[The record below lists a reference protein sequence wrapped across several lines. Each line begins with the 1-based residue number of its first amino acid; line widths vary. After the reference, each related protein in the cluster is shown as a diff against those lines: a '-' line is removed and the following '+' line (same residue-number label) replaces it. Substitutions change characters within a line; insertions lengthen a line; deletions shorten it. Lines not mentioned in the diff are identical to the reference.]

1 MGIQSGTGE
10 ADLQPFGEREV
21 ATCRPVPVGA
31 LRDNRDV
38 DSEECCGTTQL
49 VVLGFGDDVV
59 VECGI
64 YEPAQELPVCP
75 FDLLAREIEI
85 VCHRSKFGPF
95 FLSEFEIAERLTE
108 QHDVRGDIGGS
119 PDTSSEGRQVR
130 RRFFSL
136 ARSAPAVK
144 AGRSDFDGL
153 CRSRCAW
160 PGESLGDREQQPGG
174 CVGVDFGAVGVATE
188 LDAVLSAC
196 DTKLAAGHFEGVEA
210 VTPLDE
216 DAGSGEFGGQHPLV
230 EGQVVTNNDSSVEP
244 GSDVM
249 GDVVEHGCVGDHFG
263 GDLVKPGRPDVTAR
277 VDEGFE
283 DLVDRPMFVDRDDGD
298 LDDAVLVVQAGGFD
312 IDDGETSTTFEE
324 MTK

>member
-119 PDTSSEGRQVR
+119 PDTSSEGRQV
-130 RRFFSL
+130 
-136 ARSAPAVK
+136 
-144 AGRSDFDGL
+144 
-153 CRSRCAW
+153 
-160 PGESLGDREQQPGG
+160 
-174 CVGVDFGAVGVATE
+174 
-188 LDAVLSAC
+188 
-196 DTKLAAGHFEGVEA
+196 
-210 VTPLDE
+210 
-216 DAGSGEFGGQHPLV
+216 GQSQL
-230 EGQVVTNNDSSVEP
+230 DSSVP
-244 GSDVM
+244 RVCSLRRYMPTSQSVM
-249 GDVVEHGCVGDHFG
+249 FSHIH
-263 GDLVKPGRPDVTAR
+263 
-277 VDEGFE
+277 
-283 DLVDRPMFVDRDDGD
+283 
-298 LDDAVLVVQAGGFD
+298 
-312 IDDGETSTTFEE
+312 STLPSTINP
-324 MTK
+324 T